1 MKMEDLFNIKEK
13 VFLIIGAYGLVG
25 KDVCKF
31 LVDNGAII
39 IAVGRREEKLKDL
52 KDELKNI
59 TIFKTDISNE
69 KEVISLYKNLTKKFK
84 KIDVLVNIAAK
95 STSNTFEN
103 LMAKEWDEVIATNL
117 RGTFLMCREGVNC
130 GLLKNGSSIINI
142 SSIYGIISPDQR
154 IYGDTGINSS
164 LVYGSSK
171 AGVVQLTKYLATY
184 LADRRIRVNCIS
196 PGGIFNN
203 QPEYFLQRY
212 VKKTPLGR
220 MGAVDDILGTIVFLS
235 SKKASGYITGANIVI
250 DGGFTI
256 W

>member
-1 MKMEDLFNIKEK
+1 MKIEDLFSIKNK
-13 VFLIIGAYGLVG
+13 VFLITGAYGLIG
-25 KDVCKF
+25 RYVCTF
-31 LVDNGAII
+31 LIDNDAVV
-39 IAVGRREEKLKDL
+39 IAVDRREESLKDL
-52 KDELKNI
+52 REKGE
-59 TIFKTDISNE
+59 TATFFKTDISNE
-69 KEVISLYKNLTKKFK
+69 NEIISLWRSLKNKFK
-84 KIDVLVNIAAK
+84 KIDVLVNMAAK

-103 LMAKEWDEVIATNL
+103 LTGKKWDEIIETNL
-117 RGTFLMCREGVNC
+117 RGTFLMCKGAVNSN
-130 GLLKNGSSIINI
+130 LLRKGSSIINI
-142 SSIYGIISPDQR
+142 SSIYGIVAPDQR
-154 IYGDTGINSS
+154 IYGDTGLNSS

-171 AGVVQLTKYLATY
+171 AGVTQLTKYLAAY
-184 LADRRIRVNCIS
+184 LADRGIRVNCIS

-220 MGAVDDILGTIVFLS
+220 MGTVEDIIGAIIFLS

>member
-1 MKMEDLFNIKEK
+1 MKIEDLFNIKEK
-13 VFLIIGAYGLVG
+13 VFLVTGAYGLIG
-25 KDVCKF
+25 KHVCKF
-31 LVDNGAII
+31 LADNDAIV
-39 IAVGRREEKLKDL
+39 IAIGRREEKLKDL
-52 KDELKNI
+52 KKEKETI
-59 TIFKTDISNE
+59 TIIKTDISSE
-69 KEVISLYKNLTKKFK
+69 SEVISLYKNLTKKIK
-84 KIDVLVNIAAK
+84 KVDVIVNIAAK

-103 LMAKEWDEVIATNL
+103 LVTKEWDEVIATNL
-117 RGTFLMCREGVNC
+117 RGTFLMCREGVNS
-130 GLLKNGSSIINI
+130 GLFKKGSSIINI
-142 SSIYGIISPDQR
+142 SSIYGIVSPDQR

-171 AGVVQLTKYLATY
+171 AGVIQLTKYLATY
-184 LADRRIRVNCIS
+184 LADRGIRVNCIS

-212 VKKTPLGR
+212 IKKTPLGR

-235 SKKASGYITGANIVI
+235 SEKASGYITGANIVI

>member
-1 MKMEDLFNIKEK
+1 MKIEDLFNIREK
-13 VFLIIGAYGLVG
+13 VFLVTGAYGLIG
-25 KDVCKF
+25 KHVCKF
-31 LVDNGAII
+31 LVDNDVIV
-39 IAVGRREEKLKDL
+39 IAVGRREERLKDL
-52 KDELKNI
+52 KNELKNI
-59 TIFKTDISNE
+59 TIFKMDISNE
-69 KEVISLYKNLTKKFK
+69 SGVISLYENLTKKIK

-103 LMAKEWDEVIATNL
+103 LMAKEWDEIIATNL
-117 RGTFLMCREGVNC
+117 KGAFLMCKEGVNSS
-130 GLLKNGSSIINI
+130 LLKNGSSIINI
-142 SSIYGIISPDQR
+142 SSIYGIVSPDQR
-154 IYGDTGINSS
+154 IYGDTGLNSS

-171 AGVVQLTKYLATY
+171 AGVIQLTKYLATY
-184 LADRRIRVNCIS
+184 LADRGIRVNCIS

-212 VKKTPLGR
+212 IKKTPLGR

-235 SKKASGYITGANIVI
+235 SEKASGYITGANIVI

>member
-13 VFLIIGAYGLVG
+13 VFLITGAYGLVG

-59 TIFKTDISNE
+59 TIFKTDISKENE
-69 KEVISLYKNLTKKFK
+69 AISLWRSLTKKFK

-103 LMAKEWDEVIATNL
+103 LMAKEWDEIIATNL
-117 RGTFLMCREGVNC
+117 RGTFLMCREGVNS

-220 MGAVDDILGTIVFLS
+220 MGAVDDILGAIVFLS
-235 SKKASGYITGANIVI
+235 SKNASGYITGANIVI

>member
-1 MKMEDLFNIKEK
+1 MKIEDLFNIKEK
-13 VFLIIGAYGLVG
+13 VFLVTGAYGLIG
-25 KDVCKF
+25 KHVCKF
-31 LVDNGAII
+31 LADNDAIV
-39 IAVGRREEKLKDL
+39 IAIGRREEKLKDL
-52 KDELKNI
+52 KKEKETI
-59 TIFKTDISNE
+59 TIIKTDISSE
-69 KEVISLYKNLTKKFK
+69 SEVISLYKNLTKKIK
-84 KIDVLVNIAAK
+84 KVDVIVNIAAK

-103 LMAKEWDEVIATNL
+103 LVTKEWDEVIATNL
-117 RGTFLMCREGVNC
+117 RGTFLMCREGVNS
-130 GLLKNGSSIINI
+130 GLFKKGSSIINI
-142 SSIYGIISPDQR
+142 SSIYGIVSPDQR

-171 AGVVQLTKYLATY
+171 AGVIQLTKYLATY
-184 LADRRIRVNCIS
+184 LADRGIRVNCIS

-235 SKKASGYITGANIVI
+235 SEKASGYITGANIVI

>member
-13 VFLIIGAYGLVG
+13 VFLITGAYGLVG

-31 LVDNGAII
+31 LMDNGAII

-52 KDELKNI
+52 KDDLKNI
-59 TIFKTDISNE
+59 TIFKTDISKENE
-69 KEVISLYKNLTKKFK
+69 AIALWGSLTKKFK

-103 LMAKEWDEVIATNL
+103 LMAKEWDEIIATNL
-117 RGTFLMCREGVNC
+117 RGTFLMCREGVNS

-154 IYGDTGINSS
+154 IYGDTDINSS

-220 MGAVDDILGTIVFLS
+220 MGAVDDILGAIVFLS
-235 SKKASGYITGANIVI
+235 SKNASGYITGANIVI